1 MAEVRKTVWSR
12 SRDGLTEAERRFG
25 GGLSDSLAEVR
36 KTAWRRFERQIFF
49 FAEARESTFF
59 GEGSKDGVA
68 KIWERA
74 LEKTSGS

>member
-1 MAEVRKTVWSR
+1 MAEV
-12 SRDGLTEAERRFG
+12 ERQFG
-25 GGLSDSLAEVR
+25 GGSKDGLAEVR
-36 KTAWRRFERQIFF
+36 ETRSFV
-49 FAEARESTFF
+49 AEARESAFF